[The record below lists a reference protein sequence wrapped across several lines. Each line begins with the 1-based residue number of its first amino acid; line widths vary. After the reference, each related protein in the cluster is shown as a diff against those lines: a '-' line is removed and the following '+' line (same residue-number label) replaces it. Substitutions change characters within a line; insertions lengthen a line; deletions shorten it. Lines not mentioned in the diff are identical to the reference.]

1 MTEGAPETTPGT
13 GTGTGTGPPQRW
25 QPLPPKLLESGAA
38 RIAWIGLASAIL
50 IILVEVAQYLLQPE
64 LAAVFEDPV
73 NRLITLAVVFAG
85 VGLFVLHR
93 YKLATAST
101 MFALGAGYQILVA
114 LCVSMI
120 ETSNGFDPR
129 APVLGISA
137 LGPWIFVVGAFFP
150 NRPIW
155 TLLTSLAQA
164 SVWIAAYAINAWRFD
179 HEPVPLNHL
188 AVWPTINY
196 FLAILAWLVGRKLYG
211 TAIDAERAVELGSYR
226 LMSPIG
232 EGGMGEVWEAKHQM
246 LARKAAIKLVRP
258 EGMSARQ
265 AEIAAKRFRREANVI
280 ANLQSPHTVYLYDFG
295 ASRDGRFYYVME
307 LLDGISLQTLVTK
320 FGPQPATRVAHVM
333 RQICL
338 SLQEAHYY
346 GVIHRD
352 LKPSN
357 IMLCKIGL
365 VHDFVKVL
373 DFGLAKSVT
382 KSEDITQLTNE
393 GVASGTPG
401 YIAPEIALGESAVD
415 HRADLYAV
423 GCVAYFLLTGTL
435 VFSDTNPVTMALKH
449 VQQVPDPPSTR
460 TELPIPEKL
469 EALIMRCLAKT
480 PEERPTSAHEIAEEL
495 DGCGLDKWTDAQAA
509 TWWETH
515 LPPSSSLR
523 TVDPAQ
529 TPHVLQRL

>member
-1 MTEGAPETTPGT
+1 MTTGPPETTPGT
-13 GTGTGTGPPQRW
+13 GTSTPRRW
-25 QPLPPKLLESGAA
+25 QPLPPKLLETGAA
-38 RIAWIGLASAIL
+38 RIAWIGLITAFVIVF
-50 IILVEVAQYLLQPE
+50 VELAQYFLQPE
-64 LAAVFEDPV
+64 LAGVFEDQV
-73 NRLITLAVVFAG
+73 NRLITLAAVLGGLALFA
-85 VGLFVLHR
+85 VHR
-93 YKLATAST
+93 YKLVTAST
-101 MFALGAGYQILVA
+101 MFAVGAAYQVLVA
-114 LCVSMI
+114 ICISTI
-120 ETSNGFDPR
+120 ETSHGFDPK
-129 APVLGISA
+129 APMLGISA
-137 LGPWIFVVGAFFP
+137 LGPWIFVVGVFIP

-155 TLLTSLAQA
+155 TLVTAMVQA
-164 SVWIAAYAINAWRFD
+164 TVWLAAYYFNTARF
-179 HEPVPLNHL
+179 ELPPVPFNHL
-188 AVWPTINY
+188 AVWPAINY
-196 FLAILAWLVGRKLYG
+196 LMAGLAWLVGRKLYG

-307 LLDGISLQTLVTK
+307 LLDGISLQTLVSK
-320 FGPQPATRVAHVM
+320 FGPQPAPRVAQIM

-338 SLQEAHYY
+338 SLEEAHYY

-357 IMLCKIGL
+357 IMLCKVGL

-382 KSEDITQLTNE
+382 KTEDVTQLTNE

-401 YIAPEIALGESAVD
+401 YIAPEIALGESSID

-435 VFSDTNPVTMALKH
+435 VFADTNPVTMALKH
-449 VQQVPDPPSTR
+449 VQSEPEPPSSR
-460 TELPIPEKL
+460 TELPIPPAL
-469 EALIMRCLAKT
+469 EALIMKCLAKT
-480 PEERPTSAHEIAEEL
+480 PDERPKSAHEITVAL
-495 DGCGLDKWTDAQAA
+495 DGCELDTWTDAQAA
-509 TWWETH
+509 AWWETH

-523 TVDPAQ
+523 TFDPAQ
-529 TPHVLQRL
+529 TPHVLQRV